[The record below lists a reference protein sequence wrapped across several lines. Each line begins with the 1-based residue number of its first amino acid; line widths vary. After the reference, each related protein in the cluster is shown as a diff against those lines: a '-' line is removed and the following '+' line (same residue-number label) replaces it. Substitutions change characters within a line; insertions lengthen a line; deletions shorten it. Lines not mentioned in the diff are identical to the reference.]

1 MKSKRFISLFLAL
14 GMLFSSQ
21 FAGVQYAYSA
31 ALTAPS
37 NIVVR
42 TSTNS
47 AYLDASLTITWDEVT
62 GATAYAIKATRAGST
77 TFSAVS
83 VSGEKNT
90 QAVISGLI
98 GGISY
103 VVQVRTIQDSDAGA
117 WSADSLLATPTTLP
131 KAVEKP
137 TAVAGIGSATISW
150 TPLVGTE
157 NGGSPVT
164 SYVIT
169 ESNSGKS
176 VVAAATDSSVDLTGL
191 DENAAAIFRVQAL
204 TAISTTGSTSL
215 ASDEITTLSAG
226 GGSGNSAPSAAPS
239 VAPPAPIVSTPANS
253 ENLSNT
259 GGGGGGGFVGGGGG
273 GGGGF
278 GPLPLPSPPST
289 ESPSPSPS
297 PTPVPSNSI
306 PPENTPLQ
314 PVVTKSPTPTVAPTK
329 SPSPSPSATKKL
341 ATTSFLAIASSSK
354 NAQIF
359 SLKSTASKVVLKAS
373 KDLGIVLP
381 VQKAGVKIV
390 VKVRTPNGAIL
401 ALPTV
406 VTKNYGSV
414 RIPSLDF
421 KKPGKYSVVVSVN
434 GKVSTLAVTVT
445 K

>member
-1 MKSKRFISLFLAL
+1 MKNKRFIGLFLAL
-14 GMLFSSQ
+14 GMVFSAQ
-21 FAGVQYAYSA
+21 FAGVQYAFSA
-31 ALTAPS
+31 ALTAPT

-42 TSTNS
+42 TSTNA
-47 AYLDASLTITWDEVT
+47 AYLDASITIAWDEVT
-62 GATAYAIKATRAGST
+62 GATAYAVKATRAGST
-77 TFSAVS
+77 TYSAVS

-98 GGISY
+98 GGTSY
-103 VVQVRTIQDSDAGA
+103 VVQVRTIQDADAGP

-176 VVAAATDSSVDLTGL
+176 IVAAASDSSIELTGL
-191 DENAAAIFRVQAL
+191 DENIAATFRVQAL
-204 TAISTTGSTSL
+204 TAVSSTGSTSL

-226 GGSGNSAPSAAPS
+226 GGSGNSAPSSAPT
-239 VAPPAPIVSTPANS
+239 VAPPAPIVTTPSNS
-253 ENLSNT
+253 GNTSNT
-259 GGGGGGGFVGGGGG
+259 GSTGGFVGGG

-278 GPLPLPSPPST
+278 GPLPLPSPPSS

-297 PTPVPSNSI
+297 PSPIPSNSI
-306 PPENTPLQ
+306 PPENTPLL
-314 PVVTKSPTPTVAPTK
+314 PIATKSAAPTVAPTK
-329 SPSPSPSATKKL
+329 SPSPTPSPTKTL
-341 ATTSFLAIASSSK
+341 STTSYLAISKSSK

-359 SLKSTASKVVLKAS
+359 SLKSTGSKVTVKAS

-414 RIPSLDF
+414 RIPNLDF
-421 KKPGKYSVVVSVN
+421 KKPGKYSVVITVN